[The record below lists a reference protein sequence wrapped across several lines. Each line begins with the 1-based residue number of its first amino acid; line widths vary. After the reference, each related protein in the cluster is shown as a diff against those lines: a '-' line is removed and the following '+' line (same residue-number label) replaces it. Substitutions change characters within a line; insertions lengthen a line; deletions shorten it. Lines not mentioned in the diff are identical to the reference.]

1 MAAPARLERTAY
13 RLGGGR
19 SIHLSYG
26 AFESVTGYWLQVQ
39 RTEPVAVYGLPPATN
54 SRQVRTSAD

>member
-1 MAAPARLERTAY
+1 MICAGNPAAARKQQRPPGKTPDGRMMMAAPARLERTAY

-26 AFESVTGYWLQVQ
+26 ALKSVQS
-39 RTEPVAVYGLPPATN
+39 TE
-54 SRQVRTSAD
+54 R